1 MADTITNIENLL
13 LGFTNS
19 LTNASVGLNKEFK
32 TRPELQELPFEYH
45 IPKMSI
51 EIGVNLTT
59 TKGKI
64 KSIIF
69 FKKESSEE
77 ETINTKINLDIVA
90 TPPRNRP
97 AIIHNEA
104 NNEKTGKRKEG
115 IFAIRHQSGKYMN
128 AENGGSS
135 GAIFLNKEAN
145 QVSLDEH
152 FTVYRLP
159 DSTVVFQ
166 TRNGNYLTVN
176 EEGHQPNFFEVK
188 ALPLKAGKEI
198 GPQQKFVIEPLNNGE
213 PGVGL
218 KSVFSERYIRVGDQR
233 KNPQLYAD
241 KMPFTRDD
249 VFFITDNES

>member
-59 TKGKI
+59 TKGRI

-97 AIIHNEA
+97 KVIRQDTED
-104 NNEKTGKRKEG
+104 EKTKHKEG
-115 IFAIRHQSGKYMN
+115 IFAIRHQTGKYLN
-128 AENGGSS
+128 AENGGATS
-135 GAIFLNKEAN
+135 AIFLNKKAD

-159 DSTVVFQ
+159 DNTVAFQ
-166 TRNGNYLTVN
+166 TRNGNYLTVHT
-176 EEGHQPNFFEVK
+176 EGTQPNFFEVQ
-188 ALPLKAGKEI
+188 ALPLEAGQKI
-198 GPQQKFVIEPLNNGE
+198 GPQQQFLMEPLNNGE

-218 KSVFSERYIRVGDQR
+218 KSVFSERYVRVSNQR
-233 KNPQLYAD
+233 KNPRLYAD
-241 KMPFTRDD
+241 KMPFTSED